1 MEREVVS
8 RSPEET
14 RALGRETA
22 RALAPGAVLLLFGG
36 LGSGKTT
43 FAKGVG
49 DACGVAAMVKSPTFA
64 LMQRYRG
71 TPDLIHIDLYR
82 QPEEASLDDLALD
95 ESAGDVIT
103 LVEWPKGAALVRWPR
118 ALRIRFEHADEGTRR
133 ILLP

>member
-1 MEREVVS
+1 MAREVVTH
-8 RSPEET
+8 SPEQT
-14 RALGRETA
+14 RALGREVGKSLA
-22 RALAPGAVLLLFGG
+22 RGAVLLLFGE

-49 DACGVAAMVKSPTFA
+49 DACGVTAMVKSPTFA

-82 QPEEASLDDLALD
+82 QGEDAALDDLALD
-95 ESAGDVIT
+95 EGAGELIT
-103 LVEWPKGAALVRWPR
+103 LVEWPKGDALARWPD
-118 ALRIRFEHADEGTRR
+118 ALRISFEHADETTRR